1 MDTPSVEFS
10 FSRREIR
17 RLPDALINQIAA
29 GEVVERPASVIKEL
43 VENSLDAGA
52 SSIEIHL
59 KGGGI
64 EEIQVLDN
72 GHGIPVDEFPLAIE
86 RHATSKLATL
96 SDLAAIDTFG
106 FRGEALSS
114 ICSVADVCLTSRTS
128 DSPSGFQMQ
137 IQQGKVIAGP
147 VPVGTPMGTRITV
160 SRLFHQVPA
169 RRKFLR
175 SSTTELTHCQ
185 RIAKELALGNSGIR
199 FSLKH
204 EGRSLGHWVTEQ
216 RMDRFK
222 ECLKLSVTPQVL
234 REVRDHLVLEAF
246 TAPTEEPIAR
256 AELYLF
262 INGRPVRNRSFLS
275 AIRTAFHEA
284 TGGLGE
290 PVGVCYLDIRK
301 DWLDVNVHPQKWEIR
316 CLEQE
321 TIYYWLLTCFRKHF
335 TSSPL
340 AQNQPHSPVPC
351 APVFSTS
358 TPFPSTYPFAFV
370 ARSPRFL
377 IVEDAHGLLIINPHH
392 LADSAKLREWQSKTK
407 VGNSDRQ
414 KLEIPKIIRLTP
426 PQLEL
431 FLQVQELLSALGFE
445 TQSFGDLDIAVHTR
459 PAFCSDHSVASL
471 LPKLLQKLQLQ
482 ANHAPASHSVI
493 SLFKYLLSS
502 IAPEEREGQE
512 LSTHELLEELAH
524 AIKQE
529 PELQKFLKRI
539 PWTSLSTGDFQ

>member
-64 EEIQVLDN
+64 EEIQVIDN

-114 ICSVADVCLTSRTS
+114 ICSVADVCLTSRTD

-137 IQQGKVIAGP
+137 IQQGKMAAVPI
-147 VPVGTPMGTRITV
+147 PVGTPTGTRITV

-185 RIAKELALGNSGIR
+185 RIVKELALGNPGTR
-199 FSLKH
+199 LSLKH
-204 EGRSLGHWVTEQ
+204 EGRTLGNWVTEQ
-216 RMDRFK
+216 RIDRFK

-234 REVRDHLVLEAF
+234 QEVRDHLVLEAF
-246 TAPTEEPIAR
+246 TAPAEETIAR

-290 PVGVCYLDIRK
+290 PIGVCYLDIRK

-321 TIYYWLLTCFRKHF
+321 TIYYWLLSCFRKHF
-335 TSSPL
+335 AAPPL
-340 AQNQPHSPVPC
+340 AKTQPDSPVPF
-351 APVFSTS
+351 APVFSPS
-358 TPFPSTYPFAFV
+358 PAFSSTYPFAFV

-392 LADSAKLREWQSKTK
+392 LADLATLRKWQSKAK
-407 VGNSDRQ
+407 GGNSDRQ
-414 KLEIPKIIRLTP
+414 TLEIPKIIRLTP
-426 PQLEL
+426 AQLEL
-431 FLQVQELLSALGFE
+431 FLPVQDLLSSLGFE

-459 PAFCSDHSVASL
+459 PAFCSEHSVTSL
-471 LPKLLQKLQLQ
+471 LPKLLQKLQPL
-482 ANHAPASHSVI
+482 ANQTPEPRTVN
-493 SLFKYLLSS
+493 SLFKHLLSS
-502 IAPEEREGQE
+502 IPAEEREGQE
-512 LSTHELLEELAH
+512 LSTHELLEELAR
-524 AIKQE
+524 AIQYE
-529 PELQKFLKRI
+529 PEFQKYLKRI
-539 PWTSLSTGDFQ
+539 PWASLSLGDFQ